1 MATGKRVVG
10 DTEDTT
16 HEAVLVLV
24 FTKGTARRFLSNSSP
39 YIDVE
44 LLLINTPPPMIPSP
58 GLEGLDQHFDSWKLL
73 GVHIDRIKGVESGT
87 TRFTNISSSKHTVL
101 CIPLTKEEYKSVIE
115 FLHEIC
121 SFKYNHWDAM
131 LSRTASLIPLG
142 VVEDVIIAECHN
154 VAKSITCLHSA
165 QLVALIFR
173 QCLDP
178 KRTASAKLWGFNSRL
193 ITANDIFEQ
202 LRVTCMALDANSLA
216 KSCLQALSE
225 GSSHQTRRHEGSS
238 HQNRRF

>member
-1 MATGKRVVG
+1 MSTGKAVVG

-16 HEAVLVLV
+16 HEAVLVLI
-24 FTKGTARRFLSNSSP
+24 FTKGTATRFFSNRSSH
-39 YIDVE
+39 IDVE
-44 LLLINTPPPMIPSP
+44 LLLINSSPPMIPSP

-73 GVHIDRIKGVESGT
+73 GIHIDRIKGVESGT
-87 TRFTNISSSKHTVL
+87 TRFTNVSSSKHNVL
-101 CIPLTKEEYKSVIE
+101 CIPLMNNEYKSVIE
-115 FLHEIC
+115 FIHEIRG
-121 SFKYNHWDAM
+121 FPYNHWDAM

-142 VVEDVIIAECHN
+142 VVHDVIIDECHN

-178 KRTASAKLWGFNSRL
+178 KHIAAAKLWGFNSRL

-202 LRVTCMALDANSLA
+202 LRVTCMAIDADSLA
-216 KSCLQALSE
+216 KSTLQALSE
-225 GSSHQTRRHEGSS
+225 GASQR
-238 HQNRRF
+238 NRRY